1 MLRQGNV
8 RTSSF
13 PVCEGNFELL
23 RGLAKYFNSENF
35 CQIKGNA
42 KGLSTRNIVIL
53 ICTQLEYMFC

>member
-35 CQIKGNA
+35 CQAKGNA
-42 KGLSTRNIVIL
+42 KGLSTGIIVIL
-53 ICTQLEYMFC
+53 ISTQLEYIFC

>member
-42 KGLSTRNIVIL
+42 KGLSTGIIVIL
-53 ICTQLEYMFC
+53 ISTQLEYIFC